1 MADQQ
6 NTSELSV
13 GGGSPLPLHPE
24 QLADL
29 RERSGLSEQTILA
42 AGIRSLAPGEWPRY
56 LSQRLAPEVQTCYL
70 IPYPEADGFY
80 RVKLFPPISDK
91 DGHTGSV
98 TTSPPGRREDL
109 PDVGGVVRHH
119 EGAGDDYR
127 WTPGDEPRFAGLRSD
142 QWYACS

>member
-24 QLADL
+24 HLADL

-91 DGHTGSV
+91 DGHTVRYYQPAGTARGSSRRGRGG
-98 TTSPPGRREDL
+98 TSPRRCGR
-109 PDVGGVVRHH
+109 
-119 EGAGDDYR
+119 
-127 WTPGDEPRFAGLRSD
+127 
-142 QWYACS
+142 